1 MSLVYFCTEQGDC
14 RIDDLPDPQI
24 GSLERILNERGA
36 EGWELVSLYPGNDG
50 IVAFWK
56 KAIDI
61 SAN

>member
-1 MSLVYFCTEQGDC
+1 MR
-14 RIDDLPDPQI
+14 RIKIEDLPDSQI

-50 IVAFWK
+50 IVALWK

-61 SAN
+61 FTNQE